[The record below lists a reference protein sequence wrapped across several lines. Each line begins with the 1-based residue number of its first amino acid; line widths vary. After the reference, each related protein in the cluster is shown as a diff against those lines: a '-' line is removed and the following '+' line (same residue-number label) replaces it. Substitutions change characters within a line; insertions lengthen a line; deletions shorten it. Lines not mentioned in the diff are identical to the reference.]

1 MCSEQLKATI
11 ARRPSAGRHETG
23 RQMMSKGLFT
33 AVQLPRVAPLCG
45 RQRQTHTD
53 KKTDR
58 SRIMCS
64 EQLNAT
70 RRASFPGCARSTAT
84 VRLATPDPHEE
95 DRQGLAISDT
105 SGPAMRRSTR
115 GGPEGSSHPTSPPS
129 TLYPMRAPQC
139 T

>member
-58 SRIMCS
+58 
-64 EQLNAT
+64 
-70 RRASFPGCARSTAT
+70 G
-84 VRLATPDPHEE
+84 
-95 DRQGLAISDT
+95 
-105 SGPAMRRSTR
+105 
-115 GGPEGSSHPTSPPS
+115 S
-129 TLYPMRAPQC
+129 TLLTQADLP
-139 T
+139 